1 MPKEWKIQ
9 KVEELKKLIG
19 KYNVVAIA
27 DVALVPTS
35 VLQKLRKELKDT
47 LFLFTKKNLIKFSL
61 DKSGNENLRSL
72 AGKLGSYPMI
82 VLTNQ
87 SPFKLSKVFQS
98 HKVKVAVKS
107 GQISTG
113 DITIPECTTPFTP
126 GPAMAELTKQGIKTK
141 IESGKVLVTEAKKV
155 VNAGAIIPKEIAE
168 LLNKLEIKPI
178 YSMVKISAVYDNGK
192 IYSGNDVFVDTD
204 KEISNLA
211 IARSQAMALAL
222 KAEVFMK
229 EIMPQLLSKSQS
241 QATALAYKAVFITNE
256 NKGTLL
262 GTANNQMI
270 KVAKLVNGKN
280 PEALSKELNEFILEL
295 TLKRGK

>member
-9 KVEELKKLIG
+9 KVEELKKQIA
-19 KYNVVAIA
+19 KYKVVAVA

-35 VLQKLRKELKDT
+35 ILQKLRKELKDVVL
-47 LFLFTKKNLIKFSL
+47 LFAKKNLIKLSL
-61 DKSGNENLRSL
+61 EKSGNAKLKELVS
-72 AGKLGSYPMI
+72 KLGSYPML

-98 HKVKVAVKS
+98 NKIKIAVKS
-107 GQISTG
+107 GQISAN
-113 DITIPECTTPFTP
+113 DIIIPECTTPFTP

-155 VNAGAIIPKEIAE
+155 VNAGAVVPKEIAE
-168 LLNKLEIKPI
+168 LLNKLEIRPLD
-178 YSMVKISAVYDNGK
+178 SMVKIISVYENGNIFDGK
-192 IYSGNDVFVDTD
+192 DVFVDTD

-211 IARSQAMALAL
+211 LARSQAMALAF

-229 EIMPQLLSKSQS
+229 ETMPRLLSKSQS
-241 QATALAYKAVFITNE
+241 QATALAFKAAFITKE

-262 GTANNQMI
+262 GTANNQMM

-280 PEALSKELNEFILEL
+280 PEALSKELNEVILEQ
-295 TLKRGK
+295 TLKGGK